1 MGEVLIKFTEPVRSA
16 SGRDYQAQACCNLA
30 PGELWEGWIEFQP
43 LDGGEPLRGAR
54 ETQQP
59 THADVEYWATGLT
72 MTYLE
77 GALQRALAEKFGA
90 TAPSAASERSRFDAP
105 VARMASREGSTM
117 RAVLDPFAVYS
128 QGEDVLRRQ
137 LRALSR
143 DQIENVVEAFGIR
156 DEVARNPLTV
166 TSDIALAD
174 EVVAVIR
181 RHRDRSVTRPSSF
194 SSRDANPSR

>member
-77 GALQRALAEKFGA
+77 GALQRALAEKCAA
-90 TAPSAASERSRFDAP
+90 TAPSTSTERSRFDAP
-105 VARMASREGSTM
+105 VARSASREGISM

-128 QGEDVLRRQ
+128 QGEDVLRHQ

-181 RHRDRSVTRPSSF
+181 RHRDRSVTRPSSS